1 MSLTRGALLQDE
13 TIRGRLFVA
22 SNGFPVFA
30 LLKAIIRHF
39 ARRLSKGRARASIAI
54 PQCCAV
60 PLYARHPQTGR
71 CKIFLRDFEE
81 RKRDRLPASGERI
94 GCGGW
99 I

>member
-1 MSLTRGALLQDE
+1 MTPARGALLQDE
-13 TIRGRLFVA
+13 IIRGRLFVA
-22 SNGFPVFA
+22 SNGFPIFWRRSA
-30 LLKAIIRHF
+30 ATQRSAIQESR
-39 ARRLSKGRARASIAI
+39 GRARASIAI

-71 CKIFLRDFEE
+71 RKIFRHDFEV
-81 RKRDRLPASGERI
+81 RKRDRLPASGERF